1 MNKSAVTLHAPDQV
15 KILKQR
21 IWQAAADRL
30 VNAKSNENA
39 RISVAQAKP
48 SKIWIDQR
56 HLPGGVVFTL
66 KDEREVT
73 ASHRV
78 VPQRG
83 KDRFQRSGF
92 RSGIGMDKPQYRPVC
107 FKSGG
112 SNLATAASFTGHNAY
127 AKAGRDFHRAVF
139 ATSIGDDNFLI
150 TGQRLKGL
158 QCRGDLGLFIQRRH
172 NDAYHGIVE
181 GNMIRPLLI
190 LFAKAPVAG
199 RVKTRLCPPLR
210 PEQAS
215 SLHSALVRDTIEMLL
230 TLADVA
236 DLELSA
242 DPSANAWPGVSLPQS
257 VQSEG
262 DLGTRLFD
270 ALESALTSGRQVA
283 MVLGSDSPGLPPSHV
298 TALLKSE
305 ADVTLGPTVDGG
317 FFAIM
322 CRKVNPMM
330 FEGVRWSTGHTLDDV
345 VRSVSQCGLT
355 IATGPSWFDVDVEDD
370 LARMLEM
377 TDLPDHTA
385 TWAREYQG
393 KKLDSPR

>member
-1 MNKSAVTLHAPDQV
+1 
-15 KILKQR
+15 
-21 IWQAAADRL
+21 
-30 VNAKSNENA
+30 
-39 RISVAQAKP
+39 
-48 SKIWIDQR
+48 
-56 HLPGGVVFTL
+56 
-66 KDEREVT
+66 
-73 ASHRV
+73 
-78 VPQRG
+78 
-83 KDRFQRSGF
+83 
-92 RSGIGMDKPQYRPVC
+92 
-107 FKSGG
+107 
-112 SNLATAASFTGHNAY
+112 
-127 AKAGRDFHRAVF
+127 
-139 ATSIGDDNFLI
+139 
-150 TGQRLKGL
+150 
-158 QCRGDLGLFIQRRH
+158 
-172 NDAYHGIVE
+172 
-181 GNMIRPLLI
+181 MIRPLLI